1 MMAAVDRIRPK
12 RLQPKARR
20 GEVSDR
26 AVGLL
31 QRVAERRGDARA
43 LQSCIEEANVD
54 LQRTRVTRRAA
65 DQRSQSSVFLCRQL
79 ADADGFD
86 SGVERCTF
94 ER

>member
-1 MMAAVDRIRPK
+1 MAAVDRIRPK